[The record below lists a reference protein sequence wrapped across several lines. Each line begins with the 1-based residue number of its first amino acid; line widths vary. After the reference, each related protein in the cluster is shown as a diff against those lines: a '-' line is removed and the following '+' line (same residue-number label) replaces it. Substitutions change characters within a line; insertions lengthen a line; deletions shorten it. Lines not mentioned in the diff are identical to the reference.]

1 MPALLASS
9 PYSAARSLL
18 EEARVLANQ
27 GDHAAAVS
35 LVSRVLKEN
44 PSSFEAHILL
54 GEFSLATPH
63 GGGGAEKMFQNALVL
78 RPGNQLAQRSLA
90 EALFVQGKLK
100 AAAEYLLPVVGK
112 HPNDTKALFLL
123 AKVAAKFGNDGAAEA
138 ALRQAL
144 MYEPRNASVLASL
157 AEMLRTKGQLDEA
170 NEVLGRVEK
179 ADTLDSG
186 SILRL
191 AQIREHQNKPDF
203 AEKLLREGLR
213 RFPDSTET
221 AIALG
226 DLLKRKGALTEAL
239 VMHRHAAGAP
249 IAELPKVNRERR
261 RALFLVQTGS
271 SWQSLASIY
280 EQFRTDPNWDA
291 VVVAVPFI
299 HCHFTTDDERNAV
312 FEFLRNEGITYVRWD
327 EFALSVGCADIA
339 FFYIPYDETL
349 PAGWRLNDFL
359 RCVPRIIY
367 VPYAL
372 VIVGGTEN
380 TQSQFN
386 LPLQQRAWLVVAH
399 SARNRALYARHCLT
413 GCAHVEVTGHP
424 KMDALR
430 RLSAFIDP
438 EITAFASGRKV
449 VCWNPHF
456 DYRPNET
463 AFGSGLST
471 FLRWKDFLLAEFS
484 LRREL
489 ALVIRPH
496 PLFFSSLNTR
506 GFWRDTH
513 AQEFEARIRESGN
526 VMIDRRPSYLPVFAS
541 AVAMISDASS
551 LLLEFAVTGKPL
563 LYLRNPHGPELDDHG
578 ELVRDHLYTATQ
590 ESEIRE
596 FLDLVTQAEDP
607 RRPARLNAMGDFV
620 YQPAE
625 GADLA
630 VKRAIERRLEQEL
643 TVT

>member
-1 MPALLASS
+1 MSALLATS
-9 PYSAARSLL
+9 PYSAALSLL
-18 EEARVLANQ
+18 QEARALASQ
-27 GDHAAAVS
+27 GDHAAALT

-44 PSSFEAHILL
+44 PSSFAAHILL
-54 GEFSLATPH
+54 GELSLGMPH
-63 GGGGAEKMFQNALVL
+63 AGSGAEKMFRNALVL
-78 RPGNQLAQRSLA
+78 RPGNQLAQRNLA
-90 EALFVQGKLK
+90 EALFAQGKLK
-100 AAAEYLLPVVGK
+100 EAADYLLPVVEK
-112 HPNDTKALFLL
+112 HSDDTKAFFLL
-123 AKVAAKFGNDGAAEA
+123 AKVAAKFGNGAAAEA
-138 ALRQAL
+138 ALRQVL
-144 MYEPRNASVLASL
+144 VYEPQNAPVLASL
-157 AEMLRTKGQLDEA
+157 AEILRTKGQLDEA
-170 NEVLGRVEK
+170 DRILGRVEQ
-179 ADTLDSG
+179 ADALDSG
-186 SILRL
+186 SIVRL
-191 AQIREHQNKPDF
+191 AQIRERQNRSDV
-203 AEKLLREGLR
+203 AEKILREGLR
-213 RFPDSTET
+213 RFPDLTET
-221 AIALG
+221 VVALG

-239 VMHRHAAGAP
+239 VMYRHAAGGP
-249 IAELPKVNRERR
+249 LAELPKVDPQRR
-261 RALFLVQTGS
+261 RALFVVQTGS

-280 EQFRTDPNWDA
+280 RQFQADPTWDA

-299 HCHFTTDDERNAV
+299 HCHFTTDEERNAV
-312 FEFLRNEGITYVRWD
+312 FEFLRNEGIAYIRWD
-327 EFALSVGCADIA
+327 KFVLSVGCADIA

-399 SARNRALYARHCLT
+399 SARNRNLYARHCLT

-430 RLSAFIDP
+430 RVSAFIDP
-438 EITAFASGRKV
+438 GISSFASGRKV

-471 FLRWKDFLLAEFS
+471 FLRWKDFMFAEFS
-484 LRREL
+484 RRLEL

-506 GFWRDTH
+506 GFWREAE
-513 AQEFEARIRESGN
+513 AQEFEARIRGSAN
-526 VMIDRRPSYLPVFAS
+526 VVIDRRPSYLPVFAS
-541 AVAMISDASS
+541 SVAMISDASS

-563 LYLRNPHGPELDDHG
+563 LYLLNPHGPELDDHG
-578 ELVRDHLYTATQ
+578 EFVRDHLYTATQ
-590 ESEIRE
+590 ESEIRT
-596 FLDLVTQAEDP
+596 FLDMVTQGEDP
-607 RRPARLNAMGDFV
+607 RSGARQDAIGEFV
-620 YQPAE
+620 HQPAE

-630 VKRAIERRLEQEL
+630 VKRVIERRLEQEL